1 MSASTNDHK
10 ARPVLW
16 MLKLPNF
23 LHHGLAHRVW
33 HAKFSRK
40 VGAAAAVSNGPS
52 LFFADAE
59 IHDVHQVTSAPVV
72 HLGMPDV
79 RV

>member
-1 MSASTNDHK
+1 
-10 ARPVLW
+10 
-16 MLKLPNF
+16 
-23 LHHGLAHRVW
+23 VW